1 MKAVTVVSL
10 FALHSWPH
18 SAPLYL
24 FLLHWQR
31 LVSCLCVCCRLNK
44 LCVDQHMEGKHELV
58 NGKSH
63 SLTSS
68 ALVDGPIQT
77 QTLTPSRS
85 AGPLSTTGEE
95 TQIRETV
102 SKMNHS
108 AKMTLVT
115 EKKQK
120 FCFKRMQGRDR
131 KMCFDILIPKQ
142 PIIRNVPA
150 PLSSR
155 CPRGPH
161 HFPPGGRATVQIR
174 LCTWRCL

>member
-1 MKAVTVVSL
+1 MLSTVGLIRPPLIFSSCTGSDL
-10 FALHSWPH
+10 F
-18 SAPLYL
+18 
-24 FLLHWQR
+24 
-31 LVSCLCVCCRLNK
+31 VVCVCCRLNK
-44 LCVDQHMEGKHELV
+44 LCVDQLMEGKHELV

-95 TQIRETV
+95 TQIREKV

-115 EKKQK
+115 EEKKK
-120 FCFKRMQGRDR
+120 SFV
-131 KMCFDILIPKQ
+131 L
-142 PIIRNVPA
+142 
-150 PLSSR
+150 
-155 CPRGPH
+155 
-161 HFPPGGRATVQIR
+161 
-174 LCTWRCL
+174 